1 LEAGLDA
8 VHARAYALIGARD
21 PGEGLRRRNR
31 PARPRG
37 SGMIGKGS
45 ILQSY
50 RILSGAARAGGGRA
64 CCSGGSGA
72 ARKIPTRLA
81 ERRGYPGARR
91 PDKTLV
97 WLHGASVG
105 ETVTLLPLVDMLKRR
120 GFAVLVTSG
129 TVTSAK
135 LLAAR
140 LPAGVIHQYLPLDVP
155 RYMRRFLDY
164 WRPELGLICESEIW
178 PNLMIEARRRGIPL
192 ALVNARMSERSFK
205 RWYKLPQTSRFLL
218 SCFESCLAQ
227 SQGDG
232 ERLAQLGAPRVS
244 IAGNLKF
251 DVPAPPADA
260 DTLAILDG
268 LTTGRPVWIAASTH
282 PGEDELVI
290 AAHLGIKAHLPKLLT
305 IIAPRH
311 PQRGIEIERWP
322 RPMASRSRGAPP
334 ARRRSA
340 MSSSMSPT
348 PSTSSACST
357 GSRRSPSSAARSC
370 RSADTIRS
378 SPPSWAAPCCM
389 ARMSAISPMS
399 SRPSMRTAVRARSP
413 TQALA
418 GAVHR
423 WLSDPASARQAAR
436 AAAQTSHQLGGALNR
451 TMQAIE
457 PLLMRVAIGQR
468 ESAS

>member
-1 LEAGLDA
+1 
-8 VHARAYALIGARD
+8 
-21 PGEGLRRRNR
+21 
-31 PARPRG
+31 
-37 SGMIGKGS
+37 MIGKGS

-50 RILSGAARAGGGRA
+50 RVISALLEPAAAGLLLWRRRRG
-64 CCSGGSGA
+64 
-72 ARKIPTRLA
+72 KEDPTRFA
-81 ERRGYPGARR
+81 ERRGYPGIRR

-105 ETVTLLPLVDMLKRR
+105 ETVTLLPLVEKLKRR
-120 GFAVLVTSG
+120 GLAVLVTSG

-178 PNLMIEARRRGIPL
+178 PNLMIEARKRAIPL
-192 ALVNARMSERSFK
+192 VLVNARMSERSFK
-205 RWYKLPQTSRFLL
+205 RWYKLPQTSRYLL

-260 DTLAILDG
+260 DMLAILDG

-282 PGEDELVI
+282 PGEDEQVI
-290 AAHLGIKAHLPKLLT
+290 AAHLGLKAHLPKLLT

-311 PQRGIEIERWP
+311 PQRGAEIDALAQANGIATVQRSQGGMPERDVELYI
-322 RPMASRSRGAPP
+322 
-334 ARRRSA
+334 
-340 MSSSMSPT
+340 
-348 PSTSSACST
+348 
-357 GSRRSPSSAARSC
+357 
-370 RSADTIRS
+370 ADTVNELGLFYRLSQVAFIGGS
-378 SPPSWAAPCCM
+378 LTPVGGHNPIEPAKLGCALLHGPHVHNAADVFSAFDRGGG
-389 ARMSAISPMS
+389 AREVAD
-399 SRPSMRTAVRARSP
+399 

-423 WLSDPASARQAAR
+423 WLSDPAAARQAAR

-451 TMQAIE
+451 TMQTIE
-457 PLLMRVAIGQR
+457 PLLMRVAIGLR
-468 ESAS
+468 ETAS

>member
-1 LEAGLDA
+1 MSGKGAILHAYRLLTSALEPAAAGL
-8 VHARAYALIGARD
+8 L
-21 PGEGLRRRNR
+21 LWRRR
-31 PARPRG
+31 RG
-37 SGMIGKGS
+37 KEDPERVS
-45 ILQSY
+45 
-50 RILSGAARAGGGRA
+50 
-64 CCSGGSGA
+64 
-72 ARKIPTRLA
+72 
-81 ERRGYPGARR
+81 ERRGHPSVRR

-120 GFAVLVTSG
+120 GLAVLVTSG

-155 RYMRRFLDY
+155 RYVRRFLDH
-164 WRPELGLICESEIW
+164 WHPEIGLICESEIW
-178 PNLMIEARRRGIPL
+178 PNLVIEARRRDIPL

-205 RWYKLPQTSRFLL
+205 RWYKLPKTSHFLL

-260 DTLAILDG
+260 NTLAILDG

-282 PGEDELVI
+282 PGEEEMI
-290 AAHLGIKAHLPKLLT
+290 ISAHLGIKAHLPKLLT

-311 PQRGIEIERWP
+311 PHRGVEIE
-322 RPMASRSRGAPP
+322 ALAQANAVAVS
-334 ARRRSA
+334 RRSA
-340 MSSSMSPT
+340 GHAPERADELYIADTVGELGLFFRLSQVAFLGGSLVPT
-348 PSTSSACST
+348 GGHNPIEPAKLGCALLHGPHIRNFADVFAAFDQDG
-357 GSRRSPSSAARSC
+357 GSREVS
-370 RSADTIRS
+370 D
-378 SPPSWAAPCCM
+378 
-389 ARMSAISPMS
+389 
-399 SRPSMRTAVRARSP
+399 V
-413 TQALA
+413 QALA
-418 GAVHR
+418 GAAHR
-423 WLSDPASARQAAR
+423 WLSDPAAARQAAR
-436 AAAQTSHQLGGALNR
+436 KAAQTSAQLGGALNR

>member
-1 LEAGLDA
+1 
-8 VHARAYALIGARD
+8 
-21 PGEGLRRRNR
+21 
-31 PARPRG
+31 
-37 SGMIGKGS
+37 MIGKGS
-45 ILQSY
+45 ILQGY
-50 RILSGAARAGGGRA
+50 RVMSALLEPAAAGLLLWRRRRG
-64 CCSGGSGA
+64 
-72 ARKIPTRLA
+72 KEDPTRFA
-81 ERRGYPGARR
+81 ERRGYPGVRR

-105 ETVTLLPLVDMLKRR
+105 ETVTLLPLVEKLKRR
-120 GFAVLVTSG
+120 GLAVLVTSG

-178 PNLMIEARRRGIPL
+178 PNLMIEARKRAIPL
-192 ALVNARMSERSFK
+192 VLVNARMSERSFK
-205 RWYKLPQTSRFLL
+205 RWYKLPQTSRYLL

-282 PGEDELVI
+282 PGEDEQVI
-290 AAHLGIKAHLPKLLT
+290 AAHLGLKAHLPKLLT

-311 PQRGIEIERWP
+311 PQRGAEIDALAQANGIATAQRSQGGMPERDVELYI
-322 RPMASRSRGAPP
+322 
-334 ARRRSA
+334 
-340 MSSSMSPT
+340 
-348 PSTSSACST
+348 
-357 GSRRSPSSAARSC
+357 
-370 RSADTIRS
+370 ADTVNELGLFYRLSQVAFIGGS
-378 SPPSWAAPCCM
+378 LTPVGGHNPIEPAKLGCALLHGPYVHNATDVFAAFDRGGG
-389 ARMSAISPMS
+389 AREVAD
-399 SRPSMRTAVRARSP
+399 

-423 WLSDPASARQAAR
+423 WLSDPAAARQAAR

-451 TMQAIE
+451 TMQTIE
-457 PLLMRVAIGQR
+457 PLLMRVAIGLR
-468 ESAS
+468 ETAS

>member
-1 LEAGLDA
+1 
-8 VHARAYALIGARD
+8 
-21 PGEGLRRRNR
+21 
-31 PARPRG
+31 
-37 SGMIGKGS
+37 MIGKGS

-50 RILSGAARAGGGRA
+50 RVLSALLEPAAAGLLLWRRRRGKEDPERV
-64 CCSGGSGA
+64 
-72 ARKIPTRLA
+72 A
-81 ERRGYPGARR
+81 ERRGHPSVRR

-105 ETVTLLPLVDMLKRR
+105 ETVTLLPLVDKLKRR
-120 GFAVLVTSG
+120 GLAVLVTSG

-155 RYMRRFLDY
+155 RYVRRFLDY

-178 PNLMIEARRRGIPL
+178 PNLVIEARKRDIPL

-205 RWYKLPQTSRFLL
+205 RWYKLPQTSRYLL
-218 SCFESCLAQ
+218 SCFDTCLAQ

-260 DTLAILDG
+260 DTLAMLDG

-282 PGEDELVI
+282 PGEDELI
-290 AAHLGIKAHLPKLLT
+290 ISAHLGIKAHLPKLLT

-311 PQRGIEIERWP
+311 PQRGIEIEEL
-322 RPMASRSRGAPP
+322 AEANGVSV
-334 ARRRSA
+334 ARRAAGQAPERDVDLYIADTVGELGLFYRLSQVA
-340 MSSSMSPT
+340 FLGGSLVPVGGHN
-348 PSTSSACST
+348 PIEPAKLGCALLHGPHVKNFADVFAAFDRDG
-357 GSRRSPSSAARSC
+357 GSRETP
-370 RSADTIRS
+370 D
-378 SPPSWAAPCCM
+378 
-389 ARMSAISPMS
+389 
-399 SRPSMRTAVRARSP
+399 V
-413 TQALA
+413 QVLA

-436 AAAQTSHQLGGALNR
+436 AAAQTSVQLGGALNR
-451 TMQAIE
+451 TIQAIE

-468 ESAS
+468 ETAP

>member
-1 LEAGLDA
+1 
-8 VHARAYALIGARD
+8 
-21 PGEGLRRRNR
+21 
-31 PARPRG
+31 
-37 SGMIGKGS
+37 MIGKGS

-50 RILSGAARAGGGRA
+50 RVISALLEPAAAGLLLWRRRRG
-64 CCSGGSGA
+64 
-72 ARKIPTRLA
+72 KEDPTRFA
-81 ERRGYPGARR
+81 ERRGYPGVRR

-105 ETVTLLPLVDMLKRR
+105 ETVTLLPLVEKLKRR
-120 GFAVLVTSG
+120 GLAVLVTSG

-178 PNLMIEARRRGIPL
+178 PNLMIEARKRAIPL
-192 ALVNARMSERSFK
+192 VLVNARMSERSFR
-205 RWYKLPQTSRFLL
+205 RWYKLPQTSRYLL

-282 PGEDELVI
+282 PGEDEQVI
-290 AAHLGIKAHLPKLLT
+290 AAHLGLKVHLPKLLT

-311 PQRGIEIERWP
+311 PQRGAEIDALAQANGIATAQRSQGGMPERDVELYI
-322 RPMASRSRGAPP
+322 
-334 ARRRSA
+334 
-340 MSSSMSPT
+340 
-348 PSTSSACST
+348 
-357 GSRRSPSSAARSC
+357 
-370 RSADTIRS
+370 ADTVNELGLFYRLSQVAFIGGS
-378 SPPSWAAPCCM
+378 LTPVGGHNPIEPAKLGCALLHGPYVHNATDVFAAFDRGGG
-389 ARMSAISPMS
+389 AREVAD
-399 SRPSMRTAVRARSP
+399 

-423 WLSDPASARQAAR
+423 WLSDPAAARQAAR

-451 TMQAIE
+451 TMQTIE

-468 ESAS
+468 ETAS

>member
-1 LEAGLDA
+1 
-8 VHARAYALIGARD
+8 
-21 PGEGLRRRNR
+21 
-31 PARPRG
+31 
-37 SGMIGKGS
+37 MIGKGS

-50 RILSGAARAGGGRA
+50 RVISALLEPAAAGLLLWRRRRG
-64 CCSGGSGA
+64 
-72 ARKIPTRLA
+72 KEDPTRFA
-81 ERRGYPGARR
+81 ERRGYPGVRR

-105 ETVTLLPLVDMLKRR
+105 ETVTLLPLVEKLKRR
-120 GFAVLVTSG
+120 GLAVLVTSG

-178 PNLMIEARRRGIPL
+178 PNLMIEARKRAIPL
-192 ALVNARMSERSFK
+192 VLVNARMSERSFR
-205 RWYKLPQTSRFLL
+205 RWYKLPQTSRYLL

-282 PGEDELVI
+282 PGEDEQVI
-290 AAHLGIKAHLPKLLT
+290 AAHLGLKAHLPKLLT

-311 PQRGIEIERWP
+311 PQRGAEIDALAQANGIATAQRSQGGMPERDVELYI
-322 RPMASRSRGAPP
+322 
-334 ARRRSA
+334 
-340 MSSSMSPT
+340 
-348 PSTSSACST
+348 
-357 GSRRSPSSAARSC
+357 
-370 RSADTIRS
+370 ADTVNELGLFYRLSQVAFIGGS
-378 SPPSWAAPCCM
+378 LTPVGGHNPIEPAKLGCALLHGPHVHNAADVFAAFDRGGG
-389 ARMSAISPMS
+389 AREVAD
-399 SRPSMRTAVRARSP
+399 

-423 WLSDPASARQAAR
+423 WLSDPAAARQAAR

-451 TMQAIE
+451 TMQTIE

-468 ESAS
+468 ETAS

>member
-1 LEAGLDA
+1 
-8 VHARAYALIGARD
+8 
-21 PGEGLRRRNR
+21 
-31 PARPRG
+31 
-37 SGMIGKGS
+37 MIGKGP
-45 ILQSY
+45 ILAGY
-50 RILSGAARAGGGRA
+50 RALTGLLEPAAAGLLLWRRRRG
-64 CCSGGSGA
+64 
-72 ARKIPTRLA
+72 KEDPTRFA
-81 ERRGYPGARR
+81 ERRGYPGVRR

-105 ETVTLLPLVDMLKRR
+105 ETVTLLPLVEMLKRR

-129 TVTSAK
+129 TVTSAR

-178 PNLMIEARRRGIPL
+178 PNLVIEARRRAIPL
-192 ALVNARMSERSFK
+192 VLVNARMSERSFR
-205 RWYKLPQTSRFLL
+205 RWYKAPQTSRFLL
-218 SCFESCLAQ
+218 SCFECCLAQ

-260 DTLAILDG
+260 NTLAIFDG

-282 PGEDELVI
+282 PGEEELIVS
-290 AAHLGIKAHLPKLLT
+290 AHLGVKAHLPKLLT

-311 PQRGIEIERWP
+311 PQRGGEIEDL
-322 RPMASRSRGAPP
+322 AEANDVAV
-334 ARRRSA
+334 ARRDAGQLPERDVELYVADTVGELGLFYRLSQVA
-340 MSSSMSPT
+340 FLGGSLVPVGGHN
-348 PSTSSACST
+348 PIEPAKLGCALLHGPDIGNFAEVFAAFDAGG
-357 GSRRSPSSAARSC
+357 GSRQV
-370 RSADTIRS
+370 AD
-378 SPPSWAAPCCM
+378 A
-389 ARMSAISPMS
+389 
-399 SRPSMRTAVRARSP
+399 
-413 TQALA
+413 QALA

-423 WLSDPASARQAAR
+423 WLSDPAAARQAAR
-436 AAAQTSHQLGGALNR
+436 AASQTSGQLGGALNR

-457 PLLMRVAIGQR
+457 PLLMRVALGQR
-468 ESAS
+468 ESAP

>member
-1 LEAGLDA
+1 
-8 VHARAYALIGARD
+8 
-21 PGEGLRRRNR
+21 
-31 PARPRG
+31 
-37 SGMIGKGS
+37 MIGKGS
-45 ILQSY
+45 ILQGY
-50 RILSGAARAGGGRA
+50 RVLSALLEPAAAGLLVWRRRRG
-64 CCSGGSGA
+64 
-72 ARKIPTRLA
+72 KEDPTRFA
-81 ERRGYPGARR
+81 ERRGYPGVRR

-105 ETVTLLPLVDMLKRR
+105 ETVTLLPLVEKLQRR
-120 GFAVLVTSG
+120 GLAVLVTSG

-164 WRPELGLICESEIW
+164 WRPEIGLICESEIW
-178 PNLMIEARRRGIPL
+178 PNLIIEAKARMIAL
-192 ALVNARMSERSFK
+192 VLVNARMSERSFR
-205 RWYKLPQTSRFLL
+205 RWYKAPQTSRYLL
-218 SCFESCLAQ
+218 SGFECCLAQ

-260 DTLAILDG
+260 NTLAILDG

-282 PGEDELVI
+282 PGEEEQI
-290 AAHLGIKAHLPKLLT
+290 ISAHLGIKAHLPKLLT

-311 PQRGIEIERWP
+311 PQRGVEIEELAQANRVAVA
-322 RPMASRSRGAPP
+322 RRGAGQQPERDVELYIADTVGELGLFYRLSQVAFLGGSLVPVGGHNPIEP
-334 ARRRSA
+334 AKLGCALLHGPHVGNFAEIFAAFDSDG
-340 MSSSMSPT
+340 
-348 PSTSSACST
+348 
-357 GSRRSPSSAARSC
+357 GSRETP
-370 RSADTIRS
+370 D
-378 SPPSWAAPCCM
+378 
-389 ARMSAISPMS
+389 
-399 SRPSMRTAVRARSP
+399 V
-413 TQALA
+413 QALA

-436 AAAQTSHQLGGALNR
+436 AAAQTSGQLGGALTR

-468 ESAS
+468 EAAS

>member
-1 LEAGLDA
+1 
-8 VHARAYALIGARD
+8 
-21 PGEGLRRRNR
+21 
-31 PARPRG
+31 
-37 SGMIGKGS
+37 MIGKGS

-50 RILSGAARAGGGRA
+50 RVVSALLEPAAAGLLLWRRRRG
-64 CCSGGSGA
+64 
-72 ARKIPTRLA
+72 KEDPTRFA
-81 ERRGYPGARR
+81 ERRGYPGVRR

-105 ETVTLLPLVDMLKRR
+105 ETVTLLPLVEKLKRR
-120 GFAVLVTSG
+120 GLAVLVTSG

-178 PNLMIEARRRGIPL
+178 PNLMIEARKRAIPL
-192 ALVNARMSERSFK
+192 VLVNARMSERSFK
-205 RWYKLPQTSRFLL
+205 RWYKLPQTSRYLL

-282 PGEDELVI
+282 PGEDEQVI
-290 AAHLGIKAHLPKLLT
+290 AAHLGLKAHLPKLLT

-311 PQRGIEIERWP
+311 PQRGADIDALAQANGIATAQRSQGGMPERDVELYI
-322 RPMASRSRGAPP
+322 
-334 ARRRSA
+334 
-340 MSSSMSPT
+340 
-348 PSTSSACST
+348 
-357 GSRRSPSSAARSC
+357 
-370 RSADTIRS
+370 ADTVNELGLFYRLSQVAFIGGS
-378 SPPSWAAPCCM
+378 LTPVGGHNPIEPAKLGCALLHGPYVHNATDVFAAFDRGGG
-389 ARMSAISPMS
+389 AREVAD
-399 SRPSMRTAVRARSP
+399 

-423 WLSDPASARQAAR
+423 WLSDPAAARQAAR

-451 TMQAIE
+451 TMQTIE

-468 ESAS
+468 ETAS

>member
-1 LEAGLDA
+1 
-8 VHARAYALIGARD
+8 
-21 PGEGLRRRNR
+21 
-31 PARPRG
+31 
-37 SGMIGKGS
+37 MIGKGA
-45 ILQSY
+45 ILQGY
-50 RILSGAARAGGGRA
+50 RTLSAALEPAAAGLLLWRQRRGKEDP
-64 CCSGGSGA
+64 
-72 ARKIPTRLA
+72 ARVS
-81 ERRGYPGARR
+81 ERRGHASARR

-120 GFAVLVTSG
+120 GLAVLVTSG

-135 LLAAR
+135 LLEAR

-178 PNLMIEARRRGIPL
+178 PNLVIEAKRRDIPL

-205 RWYKLPQTSRFLL
+205 RWYKAPKTSRFLL

-227 SQGDG
+227 SQADG

-244 IAGNLKF
+244 ITGNLKF

-260 DTLAILDG
+260 NTLAMLDG

-282 PGEDELVI
+282 PGEDELIVS
-290 AAHLGIKAHLPKLLT
+290 AHLGIKQHLPKLLT

-311 PQRGIEIERWP
+311 PQRGVDIEALAQANGI
-322 RPMASRSRGAPP
+322 AVS
-334 ARRRSA
+334 RRSA
-340 MSSSMSPT
+340 GQAPERSDEIYVADTVGELGLFYRVSQVAFLGGSLVPIGGHN
-348 PSTSSACST
+348 PIEPAKLGCALLHGPHVRNFADVFAAFDRDG
-357 GSRRSPSSAARSC
+357 GSRQVEDA
-370 RSADTIRS
+370 
-378 SPPSWAAPCCM
+378 
-389 ARMSAISPMS
+389 
-399 SRPSMRTAVRARSP
+399 
-413 TQALA
+413 QALA
-418 GAVHR
+418 GAAHR
-423 WLSDPASARQAAR
+423 WLSNPAAARQAAR
-436 AAAQTSHQLGGALNR
+436 AAAQTSAELGGALSR

-468 ESAS
+468 EIST